1 MGLGCSGMRE
11 IFKGFLML
19 RLLAFIPLLLVIMV
33 LLGVSALT
41 RGSDVLGIAIL
52 AAVPV
57 IVVAVLGLL
66 MARRAGERR
75 R

>member
-1 MGLGCSGMRE
+1 MRE

-19 RLLAFIPLLLVIMV
+19 RLLAFIPLLMVIVV
-33 LLGVSALT
+33 LMGVSAL
-41 RGSDVLGIAIL
+41 RAGSDLLGIAIL

-57 IVVAVLGLL
+57 VGVAALGWL
-66 MARRAGERR
+66 MARRTGERR

>member
-1 MGLGCSGMRE
+1 MRE

-19 RLLAFIPLLLVIMV
+19 RLLAVIPLLVVILALVGI
-33 LLGVSALT
+33 SALA
-41 RGSDVLGIAIL
+41 RGADVLGIAVL
-52 AAVPV
+52 AGLP
-57 IVVAVLGLL
+57 IVVVGALGWL

>member
-1 MGLGCSGMRE
+1 MRE

-19 RLLAFIPLLLVIMV
+19 RLLAFIPLLIVVAV
-33 LLGVSALT
+33 LLGVSAL
-41 RGSDVLGIAIL
+41 RAGSEVLGIAIL

-57 IVVAVLGLL
+57 VVVAALGWL
-66 MARRAGERR
+66 MARRAGKRR

>member
-1 MGLGCSGMRE
+1 MRE

-19 RLLAFIPLLLVIMV
+19 RLLAFIPMVIVIVV

-41 RGSDVLGIAIL
+41 GGSDILGIAIL

-57 IVVAVLGLL
+57 IVVAALGWL
-66 MARRAGERR
+66 MARRANEPRR
-75 R
+75 

>member
-1 MGLGCSGMRE
+1 MRE

-19 RLLAFIPLLLVIMV
+19 RLLAFIPLLMVIVV

-41 RGSDVLGIAIL
+41 AGSDLVGIAIL

-57 IVVAVLGLL
+57 IVVAALGWL
-66 MARRAGERR
+66 MARRTGERR